1 MTSNNREN
9 LSKTTFLECLE
20 RLFLKSLAESLLYG
34 MYCAE
39 DEMIEG

>member
-9 LSKTTFLECLE
+9 LSKSTFLECSE

-34 MYCAE
+34 MYCE
-39 DEMIEG
+39 DDLIEG